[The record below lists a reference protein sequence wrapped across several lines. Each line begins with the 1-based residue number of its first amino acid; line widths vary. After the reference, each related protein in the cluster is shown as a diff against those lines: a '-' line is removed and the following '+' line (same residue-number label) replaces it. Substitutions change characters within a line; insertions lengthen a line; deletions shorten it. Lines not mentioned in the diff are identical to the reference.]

1 MEGHREVELHAEF
14 SLTTKRLKHND
25 YSELALKH
33 FGETEDNRDGYI
45 KTFHDKLVHCAPEL
59 LKEIPG
65 NRDDFLL
72 KFLRAANFDVDQAC
86 HVMKNYVNM
95 ITSGPQYFTPA
106 FEEEMETIKAG
117 FRTLN
122 FSILPSRDK
131 FKRRVYIWRPGMWNP
146 NQMSLGEF
154 YSCGYAMW
162 EMISVEE
169 ESQIAGLTVVCD
181 STDFGF
187 QQLRN
192 ISIADIKYLA
202 MFVQVGGL
210 CITLKIPV
218 KRMLFLF
225 SVTFIGPF
233 SSLDS

>member
-14 SLTTKRLKHND
+14 SLTTKRLKHDD

-45 KTFHDKLVHCAPEL
+45 KTFHDQLVQCAPEL

-86 HVMKNYVNM
+86 HVMKNYVKM

-106 FEEEMETIKAG
+106 FEEGMETIKAG

-131 FKRRVYIWRPGMWNP
+131 LKRRVYIWRPGMWNP

-181 STDFGF
+181 ATDFGF

-210 CITLKIPV
+210 CTTLKIAV
-218 KRMLFLF
+218 KGMLFLF
-225 SVTFIGPF
+225 FVTFIGPF
-233 SSLDS
+233 PSLD